1 MTIRWL
7 VELLL
12 WLARS
17 PHVSA
22 YGLRST
28 SAAWSDSG
36 V

>member
-1 MTIRWL
+1 MTSRWL
-7 VELLL
+7 VELVD
-12 WLARS
+12 WDAMS

-28 SAAWSDSG
+28 SAAWPASG